1 MMNLK
6 LPRGTLT
13 VLAGSVLLAS
23 CGGSNGQN
31 PYAGLPATT
40 QPLDTAQ
47 ILAIAKTS
55 SESSDPLP
63 VDGGALQVA
72 GADDDTSDPM
82 VVI

>member
-1 MMNLK
+1 MNIK
-6 LPRGTLT
+6 LLSGTLAMLT
-13 VLAGSVLLAS
+13 GSVLVAS
-23 CGGSNGQN
+23 CGGGNDQN
-31 PYAGLPATT
+31 PYAGLPTT
-40 QPLDTAQ
+40 AQPLDTAQ
-47 ILAIAKTS
+47 VLAIARTS

>member
-1 MMNLK
+1 MNLK
-6 LPRGTLT
+6 LLSGTLT

-23 CGGSNGQN
+23 CGGSNGN
-31 PYAGLPATT
+31 PYAGLPTT
-40 QPLDTAQ
+40 AQPLNTAQ
-47 ILAIAKTS
+47 VLAMAKTS